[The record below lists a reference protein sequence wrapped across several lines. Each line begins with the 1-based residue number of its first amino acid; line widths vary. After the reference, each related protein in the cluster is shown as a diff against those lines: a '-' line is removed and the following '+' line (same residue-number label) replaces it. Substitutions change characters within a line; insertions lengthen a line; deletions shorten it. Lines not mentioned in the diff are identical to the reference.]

1 MNLVIGIVD
10 IPTDI
15 KYVTEKKR
23 ITRSIFIFFLNGST
37 FDKADSLY
45 LGYSLFTT
53 C

>member
-15 KYVTEKKR
+15 KYVTEKR
-23 ITRSIFIFFLNGST
+23 GSPDPSLFFFLNGST